1 MSESL
6 SPGDQYKNWK
16 APVTSEQ
23 TSEASGEIGHDK
35 LLSLEETAQRMKAN
49 LDAEIEH
56 KLDGRPSFST
66 AEVDNLL
73 QELNKITRELN
84 IGGKAIKELGA
95 KDSIDYHAT
104 GEVIKIPTNLGEEK
118 VYSLHIY
125 MNKDLKRPQFRLEAV
140 N

>member
-6 SPGDQYKNWK
+6 SPADQYKNWK

-49 LDAEIEH
+49 LDAEINL
-56 KLDGRPSFST
+56 KLHGRST
-66 AEVDNLL
+66 VSTSEVDSLL
-73 QELNKITRELN
+73 QDLNKITRQLI

-95 KDSIDYHAT
+95 RNSIDYHTT
-104 GEVIKIPTNLGEEK
+104 GEVVKIPTDLGEK

-125 MNKDLKRPQFRLEAV
+125 MNTDLKQPKFRLEAV